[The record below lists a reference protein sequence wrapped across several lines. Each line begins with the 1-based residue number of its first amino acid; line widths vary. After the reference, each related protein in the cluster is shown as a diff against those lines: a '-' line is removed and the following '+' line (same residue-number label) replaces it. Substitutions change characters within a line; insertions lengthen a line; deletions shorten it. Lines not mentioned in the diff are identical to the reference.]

1 MEQYLEYY
9 SSDQMKNLF
18 IEEKVIFSIKL
29 RKKILFMEC
38 VPDSDLMMII
48 YFPNIITFYNL
59 ITSSKSPE
67 YLIISDIKHFFQI
80 FTCCF
85 NEEGSSIYFAGNN
98 SSILKYDY
106 IIDLPINF
114 IKKMNEHKNFVSCL
128 AFSHKRLAS
137 GSFDKTIKIWN
148 QQGNYEKTLSGHSDK
163 VLKISFSMSGRLL
176 ASGGC
181 DNAIKI
187 WNVEEGIEIK
197 V

>member
-1 MEQYLEYY
+1 
-9 SSDQMKNLF
+9 MKNLF
-18 IEEKVIFSIKL
+18 IEEKPIFNIKF

-38 VPDSDLMMII
+38 VPNSDLLMII
-48 YFPNIITFYNL
+48 YFPNIITFFNL
-59 ITSSKSPE
+59 ITNSKSSE

-80 FTCCF
+80 FTCSF

-98 SSILKYDY
+98 NSILKYDY
-106 IIDLPINF
+106 IVDLPIPIHF
-114 IKKMNEHKNFVSCL
+114 IKKMNGHKNFVACL
-128 AFSHKRLAS
+128 ASSHKRLAS
-137 GSFDKTIKIWN
+137 GSFDKTIIIWN
-148 QQGNYEKTLSGHSDK
+148 HQGNYDKTLSGHSDK
-163 VLKISFSMSGRLL
+163 VLKLSFSMSGKLL